1 MTGKGQGQG
10 GKQRLALVLSVA
22 AALGLGG
29 CGSTPS
35 GRHAPIVDHSLA
47 ANGTPVGGGGY
58 TGGSYSGGSYASGG
72 SSGGSAPPPAAARP
86 AAPAAGPRS
95 QSLPPVYVD
104 DSNTLVKDWRPRT
117 YTVQP
122 GDTLYGIAFN
132 FGLDY
137 RDVAALNNITDPTVI
152 HAGQVLRLFPAAG
165 AARGS
170 VAAAPPAA
178 PAIVT
183 QPTVVKLPY
192 SAAAVAQ
199 IDRQEAAPIMPAVVP
214 VAARPAAGA
223 GPGVYVNAGV
233 APGNVPVKWEMPAS
247 GRVIARFS
255 EADNKGIDIAGKRGQ
270 PVYASAPGKVV
281 YAGSGLRGYGKLVII
296 KHNAVYLSA
305 YAHNYKLLVKEGQ
318 MVSQGQMIAQMGSS
332 DANRVEL
339 HFEIRKLGRPV
350 DPAKYLVLPKS

>member
-1 MTGKGQGQG
+1 MTGRQGHAE
-10 GKQRLALVLSVA
+10 KQRLAIALAVA
-22 AALGLGG
+22 ATLGLGG

-47 ANGTPVGGGGY
+47 ANGTPVAGGGY
-58 TGGSYSGGSYASGG
+58 AGGSYSGGARGPTVARAAT
-72 SSGGSAPPPAAARP
+72 APPTARR
-86 AAPAAGPRS
+86 G

-137 RDVAALNNITDPTVI
+137 RDIAALNNITDPTVI
-152 HAGQVLRLFPAAG
+152 HAGQVLRLFPAGG
-165 AARGS
+165 ATRAS
-170 VAAAPPAA
+170 VAAPPAA

-183 QPTVVKLPY
+183 QPVVVKLPY
-192 SAAAVAQ
+192 SAQAVAQ
-199 IDRQEAAPIMPAVVP
+199 IDKQQAVPIAPAAVAP

-223 GPGVYVNAGV
+223 ARGVYVNAGV
-233 APGNVPVKWEMPAS
+233 APGNVGVKWEMPAS

-255 EADNKGIDIAGKRGQ
+255 EADNKGIDIAGKLGQ

-332 DANRVEL
+332 DANRVAL